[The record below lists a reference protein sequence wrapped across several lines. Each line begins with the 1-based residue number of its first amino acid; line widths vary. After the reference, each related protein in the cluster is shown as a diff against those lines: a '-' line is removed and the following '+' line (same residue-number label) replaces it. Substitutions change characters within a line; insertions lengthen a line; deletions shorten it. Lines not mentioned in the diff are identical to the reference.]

1 MPGFIGGAVLEKP
14 KTKNA
19 YRNLKMAPELLS
31 ELRRWKLQCPPS
43 SNGFVFADELGQPM
57 NRKRNNRRLKA
68 CCERAGIRVLAMNNL
83 RHSFASQHMIA
94 GIPPLKVS
102 HMMGHYD

>member
-31 ELRRWKLQCPPS
+31 EGFGAGNFNAHPLLTALCLRTS
-43 SNGFVFADELGQPM
+43 S
-57 NRKRNNRRLKA
+57 
-68 CCERAGIRVLAMNNL
+68 
-83 RHSFASQHMIA
+83 AS
-94 GIPPLKVS
+94 L
-102 HMMGHYD
+102 